1 MALDFYSTVYDNLDI
16 YGRIFHMKAKERK
29 ERIKYLLSEFELE
42 DKRNVTIDLLSG
54 GLQRRVQVARAFMH
68 LPEILFLDE
77 PTIGLD
83 PVSRRKIW
91 HFIKEFSMNGH
102 TVILTTHYM
111 DEADYLCDRIGIID
125 RGKIIALDTPKA
137 LKDRLGGGDIVTFN
151 VKGDLDHLRSAISN
165 LDYVKTIIR
174 GEDLAVLVESADK
187 VLFEL
192 SEEVVK
198 NAGR

>member
-1 MALDFYSTVYDNLDI
+1 
-16 YGRIFHMKAKERK
+16 
-29 ERIKYLLSEFELE
+29 
-42 DKRNVTIDLLSG
+42 
-54 GLQRRVQVARAFMH
+54 MH

-137 LKDRLGGGDIVTFN
+137 LKDRFGGGDIVSFD
-151 VKGDLDHLRSAISN
+151 VSGDLDLLRSAVSN
-165 LDYVKTIIR
+165 LDYVKTVIR

-187 VLFEL
+187 VLLEL
-192 SEEVVK
+192 SEGVVK
-198 NAGR
+198 NGGKIRSIYTRKPNLEDIFIKLTGRRIE